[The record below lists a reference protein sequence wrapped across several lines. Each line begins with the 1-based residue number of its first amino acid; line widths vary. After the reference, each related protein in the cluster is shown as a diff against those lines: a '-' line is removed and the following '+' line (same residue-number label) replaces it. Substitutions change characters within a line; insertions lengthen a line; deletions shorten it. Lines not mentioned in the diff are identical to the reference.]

1 MPVIRANR
9 EAIDDRFSVLGFT
22 IRTESPL
29 YEVGIAADPAL
40 FRSENRARRNKRN
53 FYSSRVNGALRAR
66 RGEAVYLV
74 PPEVLSNFV
83 GQPKLY
89 FGLATYTEGNRSRPD
104 FVQSPSEGNMYVNL
118 VALTERGLRRTNAK
132 VNNGSAYGNVNNVA
146 DVSLEWGGDALSG
159 GSSPAPAATSP
170 SVNTNLATP
179 ENSAAV
185 AAGLDYDDGY
195 SSKLWKSPVPVAH
208 AQDVLLHP
216 FYRSNNTTQAL
227 RDQSGFLAGSVA
239 WFVGVEDTTAFPH
252 SAICQVRTADTDE
265 EIGSA
270 FYIGPNLLLTA
281 AHVVS
286 GSSSLTFVPG
296 KNGASSEPFGRFTVA
311 SSQWRSHES
320 YTGANHNFDFAIIKT
335 PNAAPHGQYFSLE
348 ELRQSTVEGV
358 VVCGYSM
365 ESRGRDLIHRLINR
379 TIDTNKQHLHGGHIR
394 VLQDET
400 FEYDIQTLMGAS
412 GSPVYQVLGSGDQL
426 YVSCVGI
433 HVGGASDDTN
443 LGCRITDAKIAW
455 ITSTA
460 NALGVSLAF
469 GEAPVSLRSSNTNKQ
484 GGAIVSRASDYE
496 RPNFNALND
505 VDLKLRVFIP
515 SPAIYVERPVLSDHV
530 FSGDGR
536 SFQYDGGTSRAELHA
551 RLSFDPSTNRPS
563 LNVIDQHWGESKEYR
578 IEDSVTVSGKPSW
591 YRNIREGAHHID
603 QATLGRTAS
612 NLSAGLNNAGGREGM
627 ISNIEGSNHVKFHV
641 EGGLPLLTMT
651 FDIDANLSV
660 HVRRSG
666 DRMQARVHGSH
677 DGFPAYEIY
686 ANQTRLYSYDPL
698 VSGADP
704 TALFGTGHWDQE
716 IDTSYVDI
724 GPATQWRLIPVH
736 ANARAISQA
745 QEIPL
750 DPGAGGQSIDVSALQ
765 VGDIIVST
773 ARHPVSYIIR
783 GGTVSSISH
792 AMIYVGNGNVVE
804 AVGSGVREVPLVT
817 AINDAILAVAYRHSS
832 ISASQAQTA
841 AGFARAQVGRPYN
854 YTGAAGVTNRILHP
868 ILSRVG
874 DAIAN
879 RMGFHRDEARSFY
892 CSELVFAAFEHA
904 GVPLVA
910 SSAGSSTPSDIVDLS
925 RNVVAYVGH
934 LKAEDTPFGIPLSL
948 PMSNTLGG
956 SSFAL
961 YWDDVP
967 YLPQSSAMSCWAASA
982 AMVIGWR
989 DRVSISDQSI
999 ADMVPAFNAYVSG
1012 LFANQRPDLANA
1024 WNLVPEPPA
1033 SYTIDAWRNMLESY
1047 GPLWIDGLSSPAG
1060 GGHVRVMVGLESD
1073 GNADG
1078 SGTTV
1083 YLYDPSPSSAGR
1095 VKMSFS
1101 QFLQLYEG
1109 RTTNVGGFLQM
1120 QILHAASAAGRAT
1133 TSAAPFAMAQ
1143 SLKQVQQRRQQNN
1156 ALIPAHAASYSK
1168 SLASMDSDHAV
1179 HLIPQTDKNSCW
1191 AAAMAMLL
1199 SFRRNASYEPETL
1212 ANEVGRSLMTS
1223 YGWDML
1229 AAVRD
1234 RYGFQTIDVPSNSS
1248 LYFQPQQWAE
1258 WLNTFGPLW
1267 VVIVGMPHAV
1277 VLAGIRGDLDQ
1288 PDSVEVHVLNPWDT
1302 RVAFDND
1309 PVAFNPANNGYS
1321 DWLSFNRFAKDFGAM
1336 AESDYGRWRVLHLPT
1351 RGATSQGLSSAMSQ
1365 NVSRRAPPP
1374 RPLTVDS
1381 GSTALREPIE
1391 PSRVI
1396 GTTMHRVRGQSGRVT
1411 YMLEQL
1417 EGFKSTDTS
1426 PAILAPIIPQQIV
1439 LDAWPRL
1446 NQDSAPLPL
1455 ILRFASDG
1463 SRVGDIRIEPAST
1476 DASALPYDVD
1486 INAMILDGN
1495 NSSSTVAAINVRID
1509 YLYRAS
1515 DGEHRAC
1522 TELTLYG
1529 NGRNAMNSSWK

>member
-40 FRSENRARRNKRN
+40 FRSENRGRRNKRN
-53 FYSSRVNGALRAR
+53 FFSSRVNGALRAR

-83 GQPKLY
+83 GQQKLY
-89 FGLATYTEGNRSRPD
+89 FGLATYTEGNRSKPD
-104 FVQSPSEGNMYVNL
+104 FVQSPSEGNMYVSL
-118 VALTERGLRRTNAK
+118 GALTERGLRRTNAK
-132 VNNGSAYGNVNNVA
+132 TGNGNAYGNVGNGA
-146 DVSLEWGGDALSG
+146 DTSLEWGGDALAA
-159 GSSPAPAATSP
+159 SSQPPPAVSAPAPNPNSAA
-170 SVNTNLATP
+170 P
-179 ENSAAV
+179 ENNAAV
-185 AAGLDYDDGY
+185 AAGLEYDDGF
-195 SSKLWKSPVPVAH
+195 SSKLWKNPPTVSK
-208 AQDVLLHP
+208 AQDVLLQP
-216 FYRSNNTTQAL
+216 FYRSNNTLQAL
-227 RDQSGFLAGSVA
+227 RDQLGFLAGSVA
-239 WFVGVEDTTAFPH
+239 WFVGVEDTGAFPH

-281 AHVVS
+281 AHVVA

-296 KNGASSEPFGRFTVA
+296 KNGASSEPFGRFTVS

-320 YTGANHNFDFAIIKT
+320 YTGANHDFDFAIIKV

-365 ESRGRDLIHRLINR
+365 ESRGKELIHRLVNR
-379 TIDTNKQHLHGGHIR
+379 TIDTNKQHLHGGHVRI
-394 VLQDET
+394 LQDET

-433 HVGGASDDTN
+433 HVGGSTDTTN
-443 LGCRITDAKIAW
+443 MGCRITDAKIAW
-455 ITSTA
+455 ITSKA
-460 NALGVSLAF
+460 SALGVSLAF
-469 GEAPVSLRSSNTNKQ
+469 GEAPVSLRSSNIRSQ
-484 GGAIVSRASDYE
+484 GLAVVSRASDYE

-515 SPAIYVERPVLSDHV
+515 SPAILAERPLLSDHA

-536 SFQYDGGTSRAELHA
+536 SFQYEGGTSRAEIHA
-551 RLSFDPSTNRPS
+551 RMSFDPDTNRAS
-563 LNVIDQHWGESKEYR
+563 LTILDQHWGESKEYR
-578 IEDSVTVSGKPSW
+578 IEDTVAVSGKPGW

-603 QATLGRTAS
+603 QATLSRSES
-612 NLSAGLNNAGGREGM
+612 NLSAGMGGDSFNGIISVAERSYYAG
-627 ISNIEGSNHVKFHV
+627 FHV
-641 EGGLPLLTMT
+641 DGGLPLLTLT
-651 FDIDANLSV
+651 FNINANLYV
-660 HVRRSG
+660 HVRRNG
-666 DRMQARVHGSH
+666 DRMEARVVGSH

-686 ANQTRLYSYDPL
+686 ANQTRLYSYDPI
-698 VSGADP
+698 SAGSDP
-704 TALFGTGHWDQE
+704 TALFGTGDWDQQA
-716 IDTSYVDI
+716 DTSYVDI
-724 GPATQWRLIPVH
+724 GPATQWRMIPVH
-736 ANARAISQA
+736 VNGMSQA

-750 DPGAGGQSIDVSALQ
+750 DPGVGGQSIDVSALQ

-773 ARHPVSYIIR
+773 ARHPVSYLIR

-792 AMIYVGNGNVVE
+792 AMIYVGNGNIVE
-804 AVGSGVREVPLVT
+804 AVGSGVREVPLAT
-817 AINDAILAVAYRHSS
+817 AIDDAILAVAYRHSA
-832 ISASQAQTA
+832 ITASQAQTA
-841 AGFARAQVGRPYN
+841 ASFARAQVGRPYN
-854 YTGAAGVTNRILHP
+854 YAGVAGVANRIMHP

-892 CSELVFAAFEHA
+892 CSELVFAAFEQA
-904 GVPLVA
+904 GAPLVA
-910 SSAGSSTPSDIVDLS
+910 SSAGTSTPSDIVDLS
-925 RNVVAYVGH
+925 RNIVSYVGH
-934 LKAEDTPFGIPLSL
+934 LKAEDTPFGIPFSL
-948 PMSNTLGG
+948 PMSNALGG
-956 SSFAL
+956 PGFSV

-967 YLPQSSAMSCWAASA
+967 YLPQSSTGSCWAAAA
-982 AMVIGWR
+982 AMIVGWR
-989 DRVSISDQSI
+989 DRISISDQSI
-999 ADMVPAFNAYVSG
+999 AAEVPAFNAYIAG
-1012 LFANQRPDLANA
+1012 LQANQRPALAST

-1033 SYTIDAWRNMLESY
+1033 SYTIEAWRDMLETY
-1047 GPLWIDGLSSPAG
+1047 GPLWVAGMWSASG
-1060 GGHVRVMVGLESD
+1060 GGHIRVVIGLESD

-1083 YLYDPSPSSAGR
+1083 YLYDPWPGSAGR
-1095 VKMSFS
+1095 IKMPFT

-1109 RTTNVGGFLQM
+1109 RFTNSTGYYQM
-1120 QILHAASAAGRAT
+1120 QILHAESAAGRAT
-1133 TSAAPFAMAQ
+1133 TTSAPFAMAQ
-1143 SLKQVQQRRQQNN
+1143 SLKQIQQRQQSNL
-1156 ALIPAHAASYSK
+1156 ALVPARAASYSG
-1168 SLASMDSDHAV
+1168 SLASMDSDHDV
-1179 HLIPQTDKNSCW
+1179 PLIPQTDKNSCW

-1234 RYGFQTIDVPSNSS
+1234 RYGFQTIEVPSNSS
-1248 LYFQPQQWAE
+1248 LYFQPRQWVE
-1258 WLNTFGPLW
+1258 WLNSYGPLW

-1288 PDSVEVHVLNPWDT
+1288 PDSVQVRVLNPWDT
-1302 RVAFDND
+1302 RVSFDND
-1309 PVAFNPANNGYS
+1309 PVVFNPRNNGYA
-1321 DWLSFNRFAKDFGAM
+1321 DWLSFNRFAKDFGTM
-1336 AESDYGRWRVLHLPT
+1336 AESDYGRWRVLHLPAS
-1351 RGATSQGLSSAMSQ
+1351 GATSQGLSSAMSQ
-1365 NVSRRAPPP
+1365 RVSQRATPP
-1374 RPLTVDS
+1374 RPVSPLNIGNDS
-1381 GSTALREPIE
+1381 AARHEPIE
-1391 PSRVI
+1391 PSRVP
-1396 GTTMHRVRGQSGRVT
+1396 GTTMYRVRGQSGRVT

-1426 PAILAPIIPQQIV
+1426 PAIVAPLIPQQIA

-1446 NQDSAPLPL
+1446 NQDPVPLPL
-1455 ILRFASDG
+1455 MLRFASDG
-1463 SRVGDIRIEPAST
+1463 SRVGDIRIEPIGGDAAS
-1476 DASALPYDVD
+1476 LPYDVD
-1486 INAMILDGN
+1486 ISAMILDGSN
-1495 NSSSTVAAINVRID
+1495 ASPTVAAINVRID

-1515 DGEHRAC
+1515 DGEHCAS

-1529 NGRNAMNSSWK
+1529 HGRHAMNSTWK